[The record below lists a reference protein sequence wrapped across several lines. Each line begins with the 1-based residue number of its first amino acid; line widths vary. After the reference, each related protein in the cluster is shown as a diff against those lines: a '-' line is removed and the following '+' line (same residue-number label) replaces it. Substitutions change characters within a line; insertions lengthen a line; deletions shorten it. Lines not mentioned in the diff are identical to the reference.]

1 MAARQTEGWQKIAK
15 DSKSTMQDIFIANQ
29 GEHKMCRMH
38 MQKSREMRGHI
49 RTTNRQGGIIKTM

>member
-49 RTTNRQGGIIKTM
+49 RTTNWQGA